1 MNHLTQSEY
10 KELLNE
16 LGKRYEELRHCL
28 DSRTPKDKLD
38 GAAVKKYW
46 TNPDNIKILLSDRVQ
61 RQRAV
66 ADMKVIL
73 AQISGIK

>member
-1 MNHLTQSEY
+1 MNHLIQSEY

-16 LGKRYEELRHCL
+16 LGKRYEELRYCL
-28 DSRTPKDKLD
+28 ESRLPKDKFD
-38 GAAVKKYW
+38 GAGVKRYW
-46 TNPDNIKILLSDRVQ
+46 PNPDNIRIFLSNRAQ

-73 AQISGIK
+73 AQISAIK

>member
-1 MNHLTQSEY
+1 M
-10 KELLNE
+10 NE
-16 LGKRYEELRHCL
+16 LIKRYEELRHCL
-28 DSRTPKDKLD
+28 DSRTPKDKFD
-38 GAAVKKYW
+38 GAGVKRYW
-46 TNPDNIKILLSDRVQ
+46 PNPDNIKILLSDKIQ

>member
-16 LGKRYEELRHCL
+16 LTKRYEALRYCL
-28 DSRTPKDKLD
+28 DSRSPNDKFD
-38 GAAVKKYW
+38 GAGIRKYW
-46 TNPDNIKILLSDRVQ
+46 QNPDNIRILLSDRVQ
-61 RQRAV
+61 RQRAI